1 MTEFI
6 YLYTWYIVGHM
17 LGKGINNS
25 MSQPISVAILL
36 TPNSMWKGKKGK
48 LSLYL
53 REDDPSVNPG

>member
-1 MTEFI
+1 
-6 YLYTWYIVGHM
+6 M